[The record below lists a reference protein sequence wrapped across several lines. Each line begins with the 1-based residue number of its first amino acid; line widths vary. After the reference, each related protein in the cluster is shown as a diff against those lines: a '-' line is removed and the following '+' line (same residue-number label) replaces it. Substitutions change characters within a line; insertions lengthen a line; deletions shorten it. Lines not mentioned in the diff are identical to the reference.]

1 MKRPDA
7 LFAKIVTR
15 DGPYAW
21 AGWFL
26 MPFGWL
32 YGLIASLRRR
42 WFESGNRQF
51 HLPVPVLS
59 VGNIEVGGTGKTPVT
74 IWLANRIA
82 GMGYSVA
89 VVARNFGK
97 RTLACRVRLDNDE
110 VRNNFT
116 DEVLLLAESLLGR
129 SSVYAGKSKTEAA
142 LKAYRGEKPD
152 IIIVDDGFQHLRLF
166 RDIELVVLDF
176 ASPFGQG
183 GILPSGTLRE
193 FPSIISRA
201 GHIWINRIP
210 AGMSA
215 EWIKRRVSDYNWK
228 APVQF
233 SRIKHTGVRLVD
245 GTMLPDIPRRTV
257 LAFCG
262 IGRPESFR
270 NSLEEAGIRL
280 EGLEVFPDH
289 HIYTENDIVHLRNIM
304 ERTGASALITTG
316 KDAVKLYGIPDTE
329 NILVQTMNLEVEGDV
344 PELLSDIQYCI
355 DMYRKRKTKT
365 GNTLER

>member
-1 MKRPDA
+1 MKRPDI
-7 LFAKIVTR
+7 LFGKIVSR
-15 DGPYAW
+15 EGGYAW

-26 MPFGWL
+26 MPLGWL
-32 YGLIASLRRR
+32 YGLLASIRRR
-42 WFESGNRQF
+42 WYESETRQI
-51 HLPVPVLS
+51 HLPVPVIS

-82 GMGYSVA
+82 GMGYTVS
-89 VVARNFGK
+89 VVARNFGE
-97 RTLACRVRLDNDE
+97 RTRACRVRLDNDE

-129 SSVYAGKSKTEAA
+129 SSVYAGRLKSEAA
-142 LKAYRGEKPD
+142 MKAYRGEKPD
-152 IIIVDDGFQHLRLF
+152 IIIVDDGFQHLQLY

-193 FPSIISRA
+193 FPSVISRA
-201 GHIWINRIP
+201 DHIWINRIP
-210 AGMSA
+210 PGMSA
-215 EWIKRRVSDYNWK
+215 EWIRRRVSDYNWK

-233 SRIKHTGVRLVD
+233 SRVKHTGVRFVN
-245 GTMLPDIPRRTV
+245 GKVLPDIPRRTV

-262 IGRPESFR
+262 IGKPESFR

-289 HIYTENDIVHLRNIM
+289 HVYSKGDIERLRDIM
-304 ERTGASALITTG
+304 RGTGSSALITTA
-316 KDAVKLYGIPDTE
+316 KDAVKLYGIPDTGD
-329 NILVQTMNLEVEGDV
+329 ILVQTMNLDVEGAV
-344 PELLSDIQYCI
+344 PELMNDIQNSI
-355 DMYRKRKTKT
+355 DMYRNRNKKTE
-365 GNTLER
+365 NNE

>member
-1 MKRPDA
+1 MKRPDG
-7 LFAKIVTR
+7 LFRKIVTR
-15 DGPYAW
+15 EGGYAW
-21 AGWFL
+21 AGWCL

-32 YGLIASLRRR
+32 YGLIASVRRR
-42 WFESGNRQF
+42 WYESGDRQF
-51 HLPVPVLS
+51 RLPVPVIS

-82 GMGYSVA
+82 GMGYTVS
-89 VVARNFGK
+89 VVARNFGQ
-97 RTLACRVRLDNDE
+97 RTRACRVRLDNDD

-129 SSVYAGKSKTEAA
+129 SSVYSGRSKTEAA
-142 LKAYRGEKPD
+142 TKAYRGEKPD
-152 IIIVDDGFQHLRLF
+152 IIIIDDGFQHLQLY

-193 FPSIISRA
+193 FPSVISRA
-201 GHIWINRIP
+201 DHIWINRIP
-210 AGMSA
+210 PGMSA

-233 SRIKHTGVRLVD
+233 SRVKHTGVRLVN
-245 GTMLPDIPRRTV
+245 GKVLSGIPIKTV

-262 IGRPESFR
+262 IGKPDSFR

-289 HIYTENDIVHLRNIM
+289 HDYSKADIDRLKDIM
-304 ERTGASALITTG
+304 ERTGGSALITTA
-316 KDAVKLYGIPDTE
+316 KDAVKLYGIPDTGD
-329 NILVQTMNLEVEGDV
+329 ILVQTMNLDVEGAV
-344 PELLSDIQYCI
+344 PDLMNDIQNSI
-355 DMYRKRKTKT
+355 DAHRKRNKKI
-365 GNTLER
+365 GIL